1 MESQQLPKSWMH
13 LQNHSMLLV
22 LIDRRFSWNRNLYSQ
37 QSNLTT
43 PILPALPMFGQNYSF
58 TESMTFQIY
67 WCLRTLFCI
76 SASNSTVQKVFSTLT
91 KLLLDCCLT
100 MKHSTIEDY
109 IVIVVGNSSVWSE
122 WEKDEILDGAVDLCE
137 SSEESLSTDS
147 DAEIIVN
154 LRKTSHQFQTYLV
167 FIQFL

>member
-1 MESQQLPKSWMH
+1 MH

-22 LIDRRFSWNRNLYSQ
+22 LIDQRFSWNGNLYSQ

-67 WCLRTLFCI
+67 WCLQKLFCI
-76 SASNSTVQKVFSTLT
+76 SASNSIVQKVFSTLT

-100 MKHSTIEDY
+100 MKHSTIDY
-109 IVIVVGNSSVWSE
+109 VVIVGNSSVWSE
-122 WEKDEILDGAVDLCE
+122 WEKDGILDGAVDLCE

-154 LRKTSHQFQTYLV
+154 LWKKSHQFKTYLV